1 MWITDDLETLSL
13 KGPSGV
19 TIGAFDGVH
28 RGHQALV
35 RRLIASGRLTG
46 RRSVVVTFN
55 PIPLQFF
62 TDSGGV
68 LLTSVEERAAY
79 MEWLG
84 VDGMVALTFD
94 RSLADT
100 SAEGFI
106 TLMLHDLNMESLWIG
121 PDFALGHDRQG
132 DDQTLHKIG
141 ERKGFSVH
149 TMPPFCWQ
157 GESVRSTRIR
167 EILRTG
173 DVELANDLL
182 GHPYRLRGHVA
193 VQKTWGYA
201 PGIVTACLE
210 VPSERV
216 VPAPA
221 TYVGQL
227 HARGRT
233 CDTLVHVRGHASS
246 EHIHVYLQL
255 LADCENL
262 ESGVAQL
269 DVLTSLHPV
278 RDSMTTSATV
288 AQFHRDKI
296 AARQWL
302 DKYLSNFAFISTQ
315 EGVLRA
321 EM

>member
-13 KGPSGV
+13 EGPSGV

-35 RRLIASGRLTG
+35 RRLIASGRPTG

-62 TDSGGV
+62 ADSEGV

-79 MEWLG
+79 MDWLG

-94 RSLADT
+94 RSLANT

-106 TLMLHDLNMESLWIG
+106 TLMLHYLNMKSLWIG

-132 DDQTLHKIG
+132 NDQTLHEMG
-141 ERKGFSVH
+141 EQKGFSVH
-149 TMPPFCWQ
+149 TMSPFCWQ

-167 EILRTG
+167 EVLKTG

-182 GHPYRLRGHVA
+182 AHPYRLRGHFA

-201 PGIVTACLE
+201 PGIVTARLE

-227 HARGRT
+227 YVRGQT
-233 CDTLVHVRGHASS
+233 CDTLVHVRQHASADR
-246 EHIHVYLQL
+246 IHVYLQL
-255 LADCENL
+255 LADCDNL

-269 DVLTSLHPV
+269 DLLTQLHPV
-278 RDSMTTSATV
+278 QDSTTTAATV
-288 AQFHRDKI
+288 AQFQRDKT

-302 DKYLSNFAFISTQ
+302 DKYLSDFAFISTQ
-315 EGVLRA
+315 EDLIRA
-321 EM
+321 KM